1 MAISRKPK
9 PHDHTTPHGAVDVEA
24 LINKGGSIGSEN
36 GSRDSDRTRTATI
49 NLRIPVLL
57 VERIDQILEERPLR
71 TPRHTWL
78 LEAVLEKLER
88 DEPVSNVP

>member
-1 MAISRKPK
+1 MAIVRKPK
-9 PHDHTTPHGAVDVEA
+9 PQNYSAGQEQVDIET
-24 LINKGGSIGSEN
+24 LINKGGSVGGENRSKDSE
-36 GSRDSDRTRTATI
+36 RTRTATI
-49 NLRIPVLL
+49 NLRIPVVL

-88 DEPVSNVP
+88 DNASTDAP